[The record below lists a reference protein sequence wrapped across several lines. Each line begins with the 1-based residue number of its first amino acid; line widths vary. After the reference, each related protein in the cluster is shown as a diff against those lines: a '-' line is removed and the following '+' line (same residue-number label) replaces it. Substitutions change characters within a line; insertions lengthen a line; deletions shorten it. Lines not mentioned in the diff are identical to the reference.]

1 MTNKK
6 ISSIAEDLA
15 QEKSSRPRVAKSAV
29 KDDLMDFDQ
38 FVARTPKKSG
48 NKTWIFVVLVLI
60 ILALLGSVLFFS
72 KDKFV
77 KEVRFK
83 TVVLDNGQVYFAKV
97 VKEDALNIFLSDV
110 YYIQTEQQV
119 IPATEE
125 DGEDQVKE
133 VPVLIKRGQELHQPS
148 GLMQVN
154 RDKVVSIE
162 EIGANSEI
170 LKEIERQAALPA
182 VTQ

>member
-6 ISSIAEDLA
+6 INSIAEDLA
-15 QEKSSRPRVAKSAV
+15 QEKASRSRSTRTTS
-29 KDDLMDFDQ
+29 KDDLMDFDD

-48 NKTWIFVVLVLI
+48 SKMWIFILLIII
-60 ILALLGSVLFFS
+60 ILALAGGLLFFS
-72 KDKFV
+72 KDKLV
-77 KEVRFK
+77 KETRFK
-83 TVVLDNGQVYFAKV
+83 TVVLDTGQVYFAKV
-97 VKEDALNIFLSDV
+97 AKEDALNIFLSEV

-148 GLMQVN
+148 GWMQVN

-182 VTQ
+182 ANQ